1 MFGLAFCEKRVEKVE
16 KKIRACLL
24 TFVSTRIILLLLQ
37 KKGGGLD
44 MSPRTGRPTDDK
56 KELRLQLRVSVGNVK
71 KLEYAAEVLGLTKA
85 EIIRRGIELM
95 YEKAQREAKK

>member
-1 MFGLAFCEKRVEKVE
+1 MYYTVVITKER
-16 KKIRACLL
+16 
-24 TFVSTRIILLLLQ
+24 
-37 KKGGGLD
+37 GLD

-71 KLEYAAEVLGLTKA
+71 KLEYAAEVLGLPKA